1 MTKAKAKVAKGA
13 SPRPFRTHYP
23 GMLRT
28 GYCVTARSA
37 AEAAYRHLARGEERR
52 ATVEGSEGEVVW
64 LTWTPMGIMTTF
76 APKLRAELRP
86 RADLRRVK

>member
-1 MTKAKAKVAKGA
+1 MTKAKAKVARTLFT
-13 SPRPFRTHYP
+13 RPYRSHYP

-28 GYCVTARSA
+28 GHCKTARSA

-52 ATVEGSEGEVVW
+52 ATVEGPEGEVVW

-86 RADLRRVK
+86 KAQLKRVK